1 LAGLGIW
8 IRSPWNKCIRNGFL
22 FRTPFLLIMAWVM
35 WFTGLPGCGKTT
47 IADKVLTI
55 LSEKGIRARVLQLDE
70 IRRAI
75 TPKPKYTEEERDIV
89 YASLAYMGKLLA
101 DEGINVIIDATAN
114 RRRYRDFA
122 RRLIPNF
129 AEVFIRAPLLV
140 CMEREGERMAK
151 FSPKEIYKKAA
162 GEEAAVPGVN
172 VAYEG
177 PLSPEIEVDTTSMNP
192 EESAGYIANR
202 IFDLYERGKR
212 SRTQFRKD

>member
-1 LAGLGIW
+1 
-8 IRSPWNKCIRNGFL
+8 
-22 FRTPFLLIMAWVM
+22 MAWVM

-55 LSEKGIRARVLQLDE
+55 LSEKGISARILQLDE

-129 AEVFIRAPLLV
+129 AEVFIRAPLPV
-140 CMEREGERMAK
+140 CMEREAERKAK
-151 FSPKEIYKKAA
+151 FSPKDIYKKAA
-162 GEEAAVPGVN
+162 GEKAAVPGVN
-172 VAYEG
+172 VAYEE
-177 PLSPEIEVDTTSMNP
+177 PLTPEIEVDTTSMNSD
-192 EESAGYIANR
+192 ESARYIADR
-202 IFDLYERGKR
+202 IFDLYASKR
-212 SRTQFRKD
+212 QKDGSKS